1 MSFWFAFALIGL
13 ISFAIGWAT
22 GTWDRRN
29 VVKVLRRN
37 LEHAAKSLEIRAT
50 QLARKEDELEAVE
63 AQLVE
68 ANAELV
74 MLRGEGPDAA

>member
-1 MSFWFAFALIGL
+1 MSFWFAFSLIGL

-29 VVKVLRRN
+29 VVKVLRHN
-37 LEHAAKSLEIRAT
+37 LEHAAKSLEIRAK

-68 ANAELV
+68 ARAHIV
-74 MLRGEGPDAA
+74 MLGGDGPEAA